1 MKLKY
6 TIVIETPDDCDSPE
20 YEGYAP
26 DMPGFFARGE
36 FWNDDARRETQEAL
50 QAHIERLHENG
61 EPIPTPKTADMDVS
75 DSYSSDPYL
84 HDDKS
89 VGIEEVEVE
98 IPPGARFS

>member
-6 TIVIETPDDCDSPE
+6 TIVIENPDDSQKYPAC
-20 YEGYAP
+20 AP
-26 DMPGFFARGE
+26 DMPGCCATGE
-36 FWNDDARRETQEAL
+36 NWDDALAEMRKAL

-61 EPIPTPKTADMDVS
+61 EPIPAPKTAEMDVS

-89 VGIEEVEVE
+89 VGIEEVKIE